1 MQKGRKVKILLT
13 ANNPGAGFQFWFIG
27 FMKGNPSIK
36 YFSNDKAFEQLLSA
50 ILFGS

>member
-1 MQKGRKVKILLT
+1 MQKGRKVKLLLT

-27 FMKGNPSIK
+27 LMKGNPSIK